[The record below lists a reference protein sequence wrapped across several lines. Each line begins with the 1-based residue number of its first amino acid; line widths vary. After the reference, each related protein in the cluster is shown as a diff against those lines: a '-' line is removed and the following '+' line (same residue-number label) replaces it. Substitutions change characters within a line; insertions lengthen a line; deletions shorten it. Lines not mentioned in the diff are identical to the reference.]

1 MSLNR
6 PPLPAAWVERIFTRL
21 AVIYGHAFL
30 GRWSG
35 LDLGEVKA
43 SWGEELAGFASR
55 PDAIAY
61 GLKNLPAGEPPTVLQ
76 FRELCR
82 PALREE
88 RQQHVPQIEAP
99 AASPERVAAALARI
113 TPNPER
119 TMLDWAHRLKAREEY
134 EAKNPPDPRHRMTPA
149 QREAWRIALKVD
161 QQAEEVPA

>member
-35 LDLGEVKA
+35 LDLAAVKE
-43 SWGEELAGFASR
+43 SWGEELAGLAGR

-61 GLKNLPAGEPPTVLQ
+61 GLENLPAEAPTVLQ

-88 RQQHVPQIEAP
+88 RQPHVPQLEAP

-113 TPNPER
+113 APNPER

-134 EAKNPPDPRHRMTPA
+134 EAKNPPDPRHRMTPP
-149 QREAWRIALKVD
+149 QREAWRIALKVG